1 MPWAEAERGKGLG
14 DLRPSP
20 RLPAPISAQDRHDR
34 LLLGVQGQGACTL
47 TCTST
52 PPRRLVAEL
61 RGAGVPLN
69 NKKKAG
75 RSAISNTESKKWSK
89 LKARKRENVSRAHK
103 KSRGI
108 RFLESQISMVIAI
121 MLPAMHIKTQ
131 MHASKKLHRLC
142 LCIIIK

>member
-61 RGAGVPLN
+61 RGAGVPLS
-69 NKKKAG
+69 NKKKGGGAKCHFKY
-75 RSAISNTESKKWSK
+75 RIEKMVKIESKKT
-89 LKARKRENVSRAHK
+89 RE
-103 KSRGI
+103 
-108 RFLESQISMVIAI
+108 RFTR
-121 MLPAMHIKTQ
+121 TQ
-131 MHASKKLHRLC
+131 KEPGNSVFWKVRLAW
-142 LCIIIK
+142 

>member
-1 MPWAEAERGKGLG
+1 MPWAEAERGKGAG

-20 RLPAPISAQDRHDR
+20 RLPAPISAQDRDDR

-75 RSAISNTESKKWSK
+75 AKCHFKYRIEKKKVKIESKKT
-89 LKARKRENVSRAHK
+89 RERFTRTQKEPGNSVFG
-103 KSRGI
+103 KSD
-108 RFLESQISMVIAI
+108 
-121 MLPAMHIKTQ
+121 
-131 MHASKKLHRLC
+131 
-142 LCIIIK
+142 

>member
-61 RGAGVPLN
+61 RGAGVPLS
-69 NKKKAG
+69 NKKKRRG
-75 RSAISNTESKKWSK
+75 RSAISNTESKKK
-89 LKARKRENVSRAHK
+89 VKIE
-103 KSRGI
+103 
-108 RFLESQISMVIAI
+108 
-121 MLPAMHIKTQ
+121 
-131 MHASKKLHRLC
+131 SKKTRERFTRTQKEPGNSVFWKVRLAW
-142 LCIIIK
+142 